1 MEKQDILRTIS
12 ELMEEV
18 DVLEG
23 NQDALNKAF
32 DHLQDAFDLIA
43 KYAAE

>member
-1 MEKQDILRTIS
+1 MEKEDILKTLT

-18 DVLEG
+18 DALEG
-23 NQDALNKAF
+23 NQDGLNKAF
-32 DHLQDAFDLIA
+32 DHLQAALELIA

>member
-1 MEKQDILRTIS
+1 MEKEDILKTIS

-32 DHLQDAFDLIA
+32 DHLQAAFDLIA

>member
-1 MEKQDILRTIS
+1 MDKENILRVLT

-23 NQDALNKAF
+23 NQDGLDKAF
-32 DHLQDAFDLIA
+32 DHLQAALELIA

>member
-1 MEKQDILRTIS
+1 MDKESILGTLT

-23 NQDALNKAF
+23 NQDGLNKAF
-32 DHLQDAFDLIA
+32 DHLQAALELIA

>member
-1 MEKQDILRTIS
+1 MDKENILRVLT

-32 DHLQDAFDLIA
+32 DHLQAAFDLIA